1 MTTGFVFGGAGTR
14 GDFQVGAARLL
25 YDRQITPEVITGSS
39 GGAIVA
45 LKLAEGGAAA
55 AAEADQLLRSLANAG
70 RVYNRQPRLVQLAAT
85 ANYAQ
90 QTAAWVEANGP
101 RGRCG
106 TGSELAAQYPQ
117 LTSWHRHT

>member
-1 MTTGFVFGGAGTR
+1 VPEPAATSRSGP
-14 GDFQVGAARLL
+14 ARLL

-70 RVYNRQPRLVQLAAT
+70 RVYNRQPWLVQLAAT

-101 RGRCG
+101 GV
-106 TGSELAAQYPQ
+106 AAEPAVNSQ
-117 LTSWHRHT
+117 LNTHD